1 MVWYNMAM
9 TSKKIRTTV
18 IVPDVQYP
26 FHDALALKKIVKV
39 IEDVQPH
46 QVVQIGDGIDFPQVS
61 QWSVGTAGAY
71 ATDLQSHVQGYRK
84 DFLAEVRERAP
95 QARLR
100 WLEGNHDLR
109 VMSFI
114 KKYAPALASLDAL
127 SMPSLF
133 SLDELGWTYEKGPI
147 NIGTNVY
154 AIHGHE
160 CGGYSSTISAWDTK
174 FAKRYGS
181 HRSYVFG
188 HTHQP
193 GIVTRAFGFEGKVDP
208 RFTMNVGS
216 VMDPV
221 QATYVKDGA
230 VSWQMSFGVLHDD
243 GKRVYPELITMT
255 DRGFVYAGS
264 KY

>member
-1 MVWYNMAM
+1 M
-9 TSKKIRTTV
+9 TKLQTTI
-18 IVPDVQYP
+18 IVPDIQWP
-26 FHDALALKKIVKV
+26 DHDGLALKKILKV
-39 IEDVQPH
+39 IEDVQPF

-61 QWSVGTAGAY
+61 QWSVGTAGMY
-71 ATDLQSHVQGYRK
+71 ADTLQGHISSYSVG
-84 DFLAEVRERAP
+84 FLEGVRERAP
-95 QARLR
+95 KARLR

-109 VMSFI
+109 IAAFI
-114 KKYAPALASLDAL
+114 KKYAPALASLDSL
-127 SMPSLF
+127 SIPSLF
-133 SLDELGWTYEKGPI
+133 SLDELGWSYEKGPI

-160 CGGYSSTISAWDTK
+160 CGGYSSTISAWDAK
-174 FAKRYGS
+174 FTKRYGS

-193 GIVTRAFGFEGKVDP
+193 ALVTRAYGFEGKLDG

-221 QATYVKDGA
+221 KATYIKDGSA
-230 VSWQMSFGVLHDD
+230 SWNMSFGVLVDD
-243 GKRVYPELITMT
+243 GKRVYPQLIVMT
-255 DRGFVYAGS
+255 DRGFIFNGQ

>member
-1 MVWYNMAM
+1 MAKL
-9 TSKKIRTTV
+9 KKTI

-26 FHDALALKKIVKV
+26 FHDGLALKKVLQV

-61 QWSVGTAGAY
+61 QWSVGTAGMY
-71 ATDLQSHVQGYRK
+71 ADTLQEHIHGYRK
-84 DFLAEVRERAP
+84 GFLQEVRERAP

-109 VMSFI
+109 ITAFV
-114 KKYAPALASLDAL
+114 KKYAPALAALDSL
-127 SMPSLF
+127 SIPSLF
-133 SLDELGWTYEKGPI
+133 SLEDLGWTYERGPI

-174 FAKRYGS
+174 FTKRYGS

-193 GIVTRAFGFEGKVDP
+193 ALVTRAYGFEGKVDG

-230 VSWQMSFGVLHDD
+230 VQWNMSFGSLVDD
-243 GKRVYPELITMT
+243 GKRVYPELVVMT
-255 DRGFVYAGS
+255 DRGFYYDGR

>member
-1 MVWYNMAM
+1 MRLVKALNGPLLEFQGFPVRFLVEVRVRPPEKLLCLPEVSLLAVQLERFGHWCSNGLIGSLWYDTGMASNK
-9 TSKKIRTTV
+9 SKTTV
-18 IVPDVQYP
+18 IVPDVQWP
-26 FHDALALKKIVKV
+26 FHDGLALKKILKV

-71 ATDLQSHVQGYRK
+71 ADDLQSHVQGYREG
-84 DFLAEVRERAP
+84 FLRQVAERAP
-95 QARLR
+95 KARLR

-127 SMPSLF
+127 SMPNLF
-133 SLDELGWTYEKGPI
+133 SLDSMGWTYERGPI

-160 CGGYSSTISAWDTK
+160 CGGYSATLNAWDAK
-174 FAKRYGS
+174 FTKRYGS

-193 GIVTRAFGFEGKVDP
+193 GIITRAYGFE
-208 RFTMNVGS
+208 
-216 VMDPV
+216 
-221 QATYVKDGA
+221 
-230 VSWQMSFGVLHDD
+230 
-243 GKRVYPELITMT
+243 
-255 DRGFVYAGS
+255 
-264 KY
+264 

>member
-1 MVWYNMAM
+1 MCATLSDMA
-9 TSKKIRTTV
+9 KLQTTV
-18 IVPDVQYP
+18 VVPDIQFP
-26 FHDALALKKIVKV
+26 FHDGLALKKILKV
-39 IEDVQPH
+39 IEDVQPA

-71 ATDLQSHVQGYRK
+71 AQDLQEHIQGYRAG
-84 DFLAEVRERAP
+84 FLQAVAERAP
-95 QARLR
+95 KARLR

-109 VMSFI
+109 ITAFV
-114 KKYAPALASLDAL
+114 KKYAPALASLSSL

-133 SLDELGWTYEKGPI
+133 DLEPLGWSYERGPI

-154 AIHGHE
+154 AVHGHE
-160 CGGYSSTISAWDTK
+160 ASGYASSISAWDTK
-174 FAKRYGS
+174 FTKRYGS

-193 GIVTRAFGFEGKVDP
+193 ALTTRAYGFDGKVDG

-221 QATYVKDGA
+221 QATYVKDGS
-230 VSWQMSFGVLHDD
+230 VSWNMSFGLIHDD
-243 GKRVYPELITMT
+243 GKRVYPELVVMT
-255 DRGFVYAGS
+255 DRGFIFRGE

>member
-1 MVWYNMAM
+1 M
-9 TSKKIRTTV
+9 KTTIV
-18 IVPDVQYP
+18 VPDIQYP
-26 FHDALALKKIVKV
+26 YHDGLALKKLLRV
-39 IEDVQPH
+39 IEDVKPD

-71 ATDLQSHVQGYRK
+71 SDTLQEHVKGYRK
-84 DFLAEVRERAP
+84 DFLQAVAERAP
-95 QARLR
+95 GAKLR

-109 VMSFI
+109 ITSFV

-127 SMPSLF
+127 SIPFLF
-133 SLDELGWTYEKGPI
+133 SLDELGWSYEKGPI
-147 NIGTNVY
+147 NIGTNTF

-160 CGGYSSTISAWDTK
+160 APGYASTLSAWDTK
-174 FAKRYGS
+174 FSKRYGS

-193 GIVTRAFGFEGKVDP
+193 GLVTRAFGFDGKVDS

-216 VMDPV
+216 IMDPV
-221 QATYVKDGA
+221 AATYVADGS
-230 VSWQMSFGVLHDD
+230 VSWTMSFGILRDD
-243 GKRVYPELITMT
+243 GKRMYPELVVMT
-255 DRGFVYAGS
+255 DRGFFYEGR

>member
-1 MVWYNMAM
+1 ML
-9 TSKKIRTTV
+9 TTWRHTIKTTI
-18 IVPDVQYP
+18 IVPDVQWP
-26 FHDALALKKIVKV
+26 FHDGVALKKIIKV

-61 QWSVGTAGAY
+61 QWSVGTAGMY
-71 ATDLQSHVQGYRK
+71 ADDLQSHVRGYK
-84 DFLAEVRERAP
+84 EGFLQKVAERAP
-95 QARLR
+95 KARLR

-109 VMSFI
+109 VMAFV

-127 SMPSLF
+127 SMPNLF
-133 SLDELGWTYEKGPI
+133 SLESLGWTYEKGPI

-160 CGGYSSTISAWDTK
+160 CGGYSATLNAWDSK
-174 FAKRYGS
+174 FTKRYGS

-193 GIVTRAFGFEGKVDP
+193 GIVTRAYGFEGKVDG

-230 VSWQMSFGVLHDD
+230 VSWVQSFGVIYDD
-243 GKRVYPELITMT
+243 GKRVYPELVTMT
-255 DRGFVYAGS
+255 DRGFVFRGK